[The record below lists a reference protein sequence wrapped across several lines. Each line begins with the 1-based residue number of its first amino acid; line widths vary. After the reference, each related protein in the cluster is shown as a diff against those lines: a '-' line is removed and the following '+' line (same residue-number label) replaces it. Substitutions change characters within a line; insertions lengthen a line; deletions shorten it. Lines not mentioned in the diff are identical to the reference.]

1 MSPIRKI
8 LLAEDDPAVRD
19 LIELFLENMMF
30 EFETTA
36 TRAGALRLL
45 TAKPKFDLVLVN
57 FWLADGNATDV
68 LDYLRDTRP
77 QTPVIVVAGA
87 GGDLDMETIEAIAEV
102 SGGAHFMQ
110 KPLVRETLRGRVA
123 DLLGNTEKNPS

>member
-1 MSPIRKI
+1 MSPTRKI

-45 TAKPKFDLVLVN
+45 AAEPKFDLVLVN
-57 FWLADGNATDV
+57 FWLADGNATEV
-68 LDYLRDTRP
+68 LDHLRDTRP

-110 KPLVRETLRGRVA
+110 KPFTRETLRGRVA
-123 DLLGNTEKNPS
+123 ELLGNTEKNRL